1 MLRTKVDREEI
12 VKKILELLTKATGL
26 RDFGNDSK
34 KITSFFESRLT
45 EKKIASLEKYFELLE
60 NNTSNSKDEIK
71 IIAEHFSNTETF
83 FFRDHGQMNFLKNE
97 ILPSII
103 SKNNPGDNINI
114 WCAACSTGE
123 EPYTIAIIIS
133 MLMQQNELSRV
144 NIFGTD
150 INIKALEK
158 AKSGIYSQWSFRG
171 VESSIIDKYFVKKG
185 YSFELRDNIKQ
196 MVKFSF
202 NNLAEGLPEEKF
214 FQKSS
219 FDLIICRNV
228 FIYLTETVIDGAVNN
243 FVEYLKPGG
252 FLLTG
257 HSELSGKKYNSLI
270 IKQGVDSFIYLKQK
284 DNDISEQKPVTP
296 AIEHVI
302 LQPDLQ
308 KKYKP
313 AKEIP
318 KVEKRAVAEDRN
330 VNIHSVKNSK
340 NDSSININNLV
351 LSYIEREDL
360 INLSKIVYNL
370 EFKDKDS
377 EDILQKAATILADR
391 GYSGAAR
398 FCCEKIIEIDPLN
411 IKGYYILA
419 NLENESGNI
428 AKSELLYNKIL
439 YLDYKYFAASIE
451 LAAIY
456 EYQKR
461 PDKSEKLIQ
470 NALKLLLKLDAE
482 SEAAPYKNVT
492 VSQLI
497 SELKIKL
504 NNR

>member
-1 MLRTKVDREEI
+1 MLLTKVDKEKI
-12 VKKILELLTKATGL
+12 AKKILELLTKVTGL
-26 RDFGNDSK
+26 RDFGNDLN
-34 KITSFFESRLT
+34 KIISFFESRLT
-45 EKKIASLEKYFELLE
+45 EKKCPSLEKYFEFLE
-60 NNTSNSKDEIK
+60 NDISNSKDEIK
-71 IIAEHFSNTETF
+71 IIAQHYSNTETF

-114 WCAACSTGE
+114 WSAACSTGE
-123 EPYTIAIIIS
+123 EPYTLAIIIS
-133 MLMQQNELSRV
+133 MLMQQNEMARV

-185 YSFELRDNIKQ
+185 YNFELRDYIKQ

-202 NNLAEGLPEEKF
+202 YNLAESVPEEIF

-257 HSELSGKKYNSLI
+257 HSELSGKKYSGLKI
-270 IKQGVDSFIYLKQK
+270 RQGVDSFIYLKQK
-284 DNDISEQKPVTP
+284 NNEISEQKTVVQT
-296 AIEHVI
+296 EENVV
-302 LQPDLQ
+302 LQPELQ

-313 AKEIP
+313 IKEIP
-318 KVEKRAVAEDRN
+318 KVERNFVANERN
-330 VNIHSVKNSK
+330 VNINGVKNSD
-340 NDSSININNLV
+340 NYTSLNIEKIL
-351 LSYIEREDL
+351 LSYIEKEDL
-360 INLSKIVYNL
+360 INLSKIIYNL
-370 EFKDKDS
+370 EFKSKDS

-391 GYSGAAR
+391 GYGSAAR

-439 YLDYKYFAASIE
+439 YLDYKFFAASIE

-470 NALKLLLKLDAE
+470 NALEALFKLDAE